1 MKLEKQDWQKLKPPL
16 LVMIAVVIVVVAML
30 VFARYFDMQQQQAL
44 QNQQNQL
51 GAARQRYQSSGMEK
65 EMITRYLPQYQALIK
80 KGFVGEERRLEW
92 IERLREQHQAYKLFG
107 IKYSVS
113 QQEKYSPAFAGNL
126 GGFTL
131 NRSVMKLELDML
143 HEGDLLSLTEALNA
157 ETSTPFM
164 LRDCE
169 INRLNPGSQFGGELS
184 ANLHAQCELDW
195 LTLREPASAHNTLQ
209 P

>member
-1 MKLEKQDWQKLKPPL
+1 MTLEKQDWQKLKTPL
-16 LVMIAVVIVVVAML
+16 LVMIAVIMMVALMFG
-30 VFARYFDMQQQQAL
+30 FARYFDMQQQQAL

-51 GAARQRYQSSGMEK
+51 NAARQRYQSSGMEK
-65 EMITRYLPQYQALIK
+65 DMITRYLPQYQALIA

-92 IERLREQHQAYKLFG
+92 IEHLREQHQAYKLFG

-113 QQEKYSPAFAGNL
+113 QQEKYSPAFTGNL

-143 HEGDLLSLTEALNA
+143 HEADLLRLTEALNT

-169 INRLNPGSQFGGELS
+169 IIRLNRGSQFGSELS

-195 LTLREPASAHNTLQ
+195 LTLREPASVHGSPQ

>member
-1 MKLEKQDWQKLKPPL
+1 MTLEKQDWQKLKTPL
-16 LVMIAVVIVVVAML
+16 LVMIAVIMMVTAMFG
-30 VFARYFDMQQQQAL
+30 FAQYFDMQQQQAL

-51 GAARQRYQSSGMEK
+51 NAARQRYQSSGMEK
-65 EMITRYLPQYQALIK
+65 DMITRYLPQYQALIT

-92 IERLREQHQAYKLFG
+92 VEHLREQHQAHKLFG

-113 QQEKYSPAFAGNL
+113 QQEKYSSAFSGNL

-143 HEGDLLSLTEALNA
+143 HEADLLRLTEALNT

-169 INRLNPGSQFGGELS
+169 INRLNPGSQFGSELS

-195 LTLREPASAHNTLQ
+195 LTLREPTALQ
-209 P
+209 NAAQP